1 MGSSEE
7 EVFNNVLNQ
16 KLNLDELKDVSDS
29 CKDLISKTLEKD
41 AKKRI
46 KARDAL
52 KHKFFNEGINIGN
65 LLKGKWKDNKNLLVK
80 YATGKVKSLGSLKKE
95 NFKDAVIAYI
105 VFKFIDKNEEV
116 QIKKVFREL
125 CDENQRYLI
134 TKDTFVNYMKK
145 YCKDFSEKEILQLYN
160 ELDQNGS
167 GTIEYEELMRAL
179 CNKEKLLCEKN
190 LINAF
195 NFFDKDNSGQISL
208 DEVADVV
215 YQGKEMPEDVVK
227 DFLEEFG
234 KNENDTTIDYNEF
247 VKIIRE

>member
-1 MGSSEE
+1 MMYILLCGKPPFLGSSEE

-16 KLNLDELKDVSDS
+16 KLNLEELKDVSDS

-116 QIKKVFREL
+116 QIK
-125 CDENQRYLI
+125 
-134 TKDTFVNYMKK
+134 
-145 YCKDFSEKEILQLYN
+145 
-160 ELDQNGS
+160 
-167 GTIEYEELMRAL
+167 
-179 CNKEKLLCEKN
+179 
-190 LINAF
+190 
-195 NFFDKDNSGQISL
+195 NFKR
-208 DEVADVV
+208 
-215 YQGKEMPEDVVK
+215 
-227 DFLEEFG
+227 
-234 KNENDTTIDYNEF
+234 
-247 VKIIRE
+247 II